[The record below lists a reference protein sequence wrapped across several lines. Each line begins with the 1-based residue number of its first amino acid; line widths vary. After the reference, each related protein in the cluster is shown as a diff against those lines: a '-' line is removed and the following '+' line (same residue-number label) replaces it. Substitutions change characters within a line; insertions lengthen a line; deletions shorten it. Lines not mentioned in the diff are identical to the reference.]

1 MEDVEAFL
9 CENST
14 IHELYLGHNFIT
26 DTGLAKIGLGLQENE
41 ALEILDLSNN
51 RIKGESS
58 QFSFLFIHS
67 SKCSCH
73 HVKYNSIQQEL
84 LCVCNLHRMR

>member
-58 QFSFLFIHS
+58 QFSFLLYTVQNAHVITSNTILFS
-67 SKCSCH
+67 RSCY
-73 HVKYNSIQQEL
+73 VFAICIE
-84 LCVCNLHRMR
+84 